1 LDILLSSQSG
11 TASSHIIQCQNSN
24 CSGSFHTFCQD
35 PPLQDGVRTSECS
48 LCKINQNSSARAAE
62 ENLIKKI
69 QRYVGHRML
78 AIQES
83 GFQYQF
89 LVKWHSLSHHHD
101 CWVCFTVSLNVNTIF
116 KQLHWHP
123 S

>member
-1 LDILLSSQSG
+1 M
-11 TASSHIIQCQNSN
+11 
-24 CSGSFHTFCQD
+24 
-35 PPLQDGVRTSECS
+35 QDGVRTSECS